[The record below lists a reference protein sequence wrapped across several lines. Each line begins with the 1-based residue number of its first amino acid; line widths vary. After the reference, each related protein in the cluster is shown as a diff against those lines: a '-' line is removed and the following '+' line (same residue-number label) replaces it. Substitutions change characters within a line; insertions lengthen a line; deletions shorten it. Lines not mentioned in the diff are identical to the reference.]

1 MHLTTR
7 FLEAV
12 ALAPQVPDFHLA
24 DARPCGRETSVTFG
38 LHRVRT
44 FVLDLGLCASSSL
57 RSKPLPE
64 GLQLLS
70 NRAFYRAD
78 SGHRIFSKNTH
89 LLLKRRLRLAA
100 TLFW

>member
-57 RSKPLPE
+57 RSNSSE
-64 GLQLLS
+64 GYS
-70 NRAFYRAD
+70 FSAIAHSTRG